1 MSEPVL
7 IWGAGAVGGAVGAAL
22 VDAGHSVDF
31 VDMDKAHVAALRDPA
46 RGLVVEGPVRSRTG
60 PVRAWHP
67 DELDGRWD
75 KVMLCVKA
83 HHTAAAAAMIAPHL
97 ADGGSI
103 LTLQNGLAAR
113 LAASIL
119 GREHVVVG
127 FVNFGADRIGDG
139 RILLGNR
146 GAVALGEW
154 DGGTTA
160 RLGEF
165 WRLLG
170 DFESEAVATPDIWA
184 FIWGKLAYAALLFA
198 EAAATSG
205 IAPTLD
211 RPELLPLF
219 RALVGEVVAAAR
231 AEGVEPAGFNG
242 FAPNAFGPHA
252 RALESAASIRAIA
265 DFYRGGA
272 KPHSGVW
279 RDLAVHRRKTEVDAQ
294 LGMVVD
300 IAVAHGIAVP
310 ALTGLIALIH
320 RIEAGAA
327 VQDDAHL
334 SELALAFAAA

>member
-1 MSEPVL
+1 MSGRVL
-7 IWGAGAVGGAVGAAL
+7 VCGAGAVGGAVGAAL

-31 VDMDKAHVAALRDPA
+31 VDMDADHVAALRDPE

-60 PVRAWHP
+60 PVRAWTA

-97 ADGGSI
+97 AEGGSV

-113 LAASIL
+113 IAADRL
-119 GREHVVVG
+119 GRERVVVG

-139 RILLGNR
+139 RIILGNR

-154 DGGTTA
+154 DGRITA
-160 RLGEF
+160 RLGEYF
-165 WRLLG
+165 RLLG
-170 DFESEAVATPDIWA
+170 DFEPDTVATPDIWS

-198 EAAATSG
+198 EATATAG
-205 IAPTLD
+205 IAATLD
-211 RPELLPLF
+211 RPELLPLW
-219 RALVGEVVAAAR
+219 RALAGEAIRTAR
-231 AEGVEPAGFNG
+231 AEGVEPTGFNG
-242 FAPNAFGPHA
+242 FDPAAFGPRS
-252 RALESAASIRAIA
+252 RASGSAASIRAIA

-294 LGMVVD
+294 LGMVAD
-300 IAVAHGIAVP
+300 IAATHRIATP
-310 ALTGLIALIH
+310 ALSGLIALIH
-320 RIEAGAA
+320 RIENGAA

-334 SELALAFAAA
+334 AKLAHAVAA